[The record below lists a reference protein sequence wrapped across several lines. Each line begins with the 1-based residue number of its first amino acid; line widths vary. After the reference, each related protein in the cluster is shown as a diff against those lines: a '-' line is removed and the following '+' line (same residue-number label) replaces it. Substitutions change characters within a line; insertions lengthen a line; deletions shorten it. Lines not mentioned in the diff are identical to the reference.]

1 MKAQSMNTIKSTV
14 KFSLSLM
21 AAAAVLSSSLAQ
33 AHGYWLLPSST
44 VLSAP
49 QFVTFDAAVSND
61 PFHFNHRPL
70 AVDEVQVTAPDGS
83 NQRLQNVSKGEL
95 RTTFDVNF
103 EQKGTYRISN
113 YREGVR
119 ASWKEDGQPKRFMGK
134 IEEFKQRVP
143 ANAQELKVS
152 EIANRLETFVT
163 VGSPSPLK
171 TNGHGLE
178 IVSSVH
184 PNDLVAGEPL
194 TLQFLV
200 DGKPTAGVEVEVI
213 RGQTRYRNQKGEQ
226 KLKTDADGK
235 VKIELPE
242 AGMYW
247 LDADFVDHKVKTKE
261 ASERSLAYVLTLE
274 VLPQ

>member
-1 MKAQSMNTIKSTV
+1 MKPV
-14 KFSLSLM
+14 KYLFAI
-21 AAAAVLSSSLAQ
+21 AAALSASVVH

-70 AVDEVQVTAPDGS
+70 PIEGLQIIAPDES
-83 NQRLQNVSKGEL
+83 LVQPANVTKGEL
-95 RTTFDVNF
+95 RTTFDAYF
-103 EQKGTYRISN
+103 EKSGTYRLSI

-119 ASWKEDGQPKRFMGK
+119 ASWKEGDQPKRFMGTA
-134 IEEFKQRVP
+134 EEFSQRVP

-152 EIANRLETFVT
+152 EIANRLENYVT
-163 VGSPSPLK
+163 VGSPSKLK
-171 TNGHGLE
+171 PTGRGLE
-178 IVSSVH
+178 VVASTH

-200 DGKPTAGVEVEVI
+200 DGKPTAGVEVEVLK
-213 RGQTRYRNQKGEQ
+213 GQTRYRDQKDEQ
-226 KLKTDADGK
+226 KLKSDADGK
-235 VKIELPE
+235 VTIKLPE

-247 LDADFVDHKVKTKE
+247 LDADYADNKVQTKV
-261 ASERSLAYVLTLE
+261 AKERNLAYVLTLE

>member
-1 MKAQSMNTIKSTV
+1 MKPV
-14 KFSLSLM
+14 KYLLAVAVALS
-21 AAAAVLSSSLAQ
+21 ASVAH

-70 AVDEVQVTAPDGS
+70 PVDELQIVAPDES
-83 NQRLQNVSKGEL
+83 LQKPVNVSKGEL
-95 RTTFDVNF
+95 RTTFDAYF
-103 EQKGTYRISN
+103 EKNGTYRLSV

-119 ASWKEDGQPKRFMGK
+119 AFWKEGDQPKRFMGK
-134 IEEFKQRVP
+134 AEDLKQRVP
-143 ANAQELKVS
+143 AGAKDLKVA
-152 EIANRLETFVT
+152 EIANRLETYVT
-163 VGSPSPLK
+163 VGSPTPVK
-171 TNGHGLE
+171 TTGRGLE
-178 IVSSVH
+178 AVASTH

-213 RGQTRYRNQKGEQ
+213 KGQTRYRNQKGEQ
-226 KLKTDADGK
+226 KLKSDADGK
-235 VKIELPE
+235 VTIHLPE
-242 AGMYW
+242 AGLYW
-247 LDADFVDHKVKTKE
+247 LDADYTDNKVQTKE
-261 ASERSLAYVLTLE
+261 AKERSLAYVLTLE